1 MTLRIFSASI
11 LCLLFSLGCQTDE
24 PGTGSRLAG
33 AGQGAVA
40 AEIDGHAITTGD
52 LDAWIRDD
60 LFQRETRRG
69 NPGKLYELRSQAL
82 ERLVLEQII
91 DAEAARRN
99 LTREDLIAAEIEA
112 RGSVTDEEIRAFY
125 DSNQAQ
131 MGGADYD
138 DIAPQVLAFLQSKK
152 SSEVIASLREAA
164 DVRVFLEPVRIEVT
178 ADGPSK
184 GPADAPVTIIEC
196 SDFQCPFCQRAGPV
210 IETLLEKYGDDL
222 RFVYR
227 HLPLD
232 NHSRARPAAE
242 AAVCADAQG
251 RFWAYH
257 DALFANNRKLGNDD
271 LLGYATELDLDL
283 EKFKACL
290 EDPETG
296 AKVSRDL
303 AAARA
308 AGISGTPAFLINGR
322 LISGAK
328 PAEEFMRVIDA
339 ELAAAGS

>member
-1 MTLRIFSASI
+1 M
-11 LCLLFSLGCQTDE
+11 
-24 PGTGSRLAG
+24 
-33 AGQGAVA
+33 
-40 AEIDGHAITTGD
+40 
-52 LDAWIRDD
+52 
-60 LFQRETRRG
+60 
-69 NPGKLYELRSQAL
+69 
-82 ERLVLEQII
+82 
-91 DAEAARRN
+91 
-99 LTREDLIAAEIEA
+99 
-112 RGSVTDEEIRAFY
+112 
-125 DSNQAQ
+125 
-131 MGGADYD
+131 
-138 DIAPQVLAFLQSKK
+138 
-152 SSEVIASLREAA
+152 
-164 DVRVFLEPVRIEVT
+164 
-178 ADGPSK
+178 
-184 GPADAPVTIIEC
+184 
-196 SDFQCPFCQRAGPV
+196 

-227 HLPLD
+227 HLPRD

-257 DALFANNRKLGNDD
+257 DVLFANNRKLGNDD

-308 AGISGTPAFLINGR
+308 AGISGTPAFLINGQ